1 MSTRINFNTSFI
13 IRVLHYSYAC
23 KSLSI
28 TQRKH
33 MAIGLIMATK
43 HANIYPM
50 ATSNYVKNKIYY
62 IKFNYTNNKDY
73 DNNFN

>member
-1 MSTRINFNTSFI
+1 MSLRINFNNSFI

-23 KSLSI
+23 KSLNI

-33 MAIGLIMATK
+33 MAIGLTMEAK
-43 HANIYPM
+43 HKNIYPM
-50 ATSNYVKNKIYY
+50 ATSNYAKRYY
-62 IKFNYTNNKDY
+62 IKFNYTDNKGY